1 MSILFTHIG
10 ELIGIAA
17 NETDKRAGSEMK
29 NLPSIKG
36 AYLLIADDLIVDFG
50 PMEALGEI
58 EADQRVDIN
67 GKMVL
72 PAWCDS
78 HSHLVYAGNR
88 VQEFVDRI
96 HGLSYEEIARRGGG
110 ILHSARSLQKMPEDQ
125 LFEESAARL
134 ETVMKMGTGA
144 LEIKSGYGLTTAAEL
159 KMLRVI
165 KRLNETYPVS
175 IKATFLG
182 AHAIPAAFQGQKDAY
197 LELVIKE
204 TLPQVAKEGLA
215 DYIDIFCEQG
225 YFSVSDTFRLL
236 EAAKAYGLVPKIH
249 ANQFHAIG
257 GVAAAVQCQ
266 ARSVDHLEVLTE
278 EDIAVLKNSATM
290 PVALPGCSYFLGI
303 PYTPA
308 RKLIDAGLPLALA
321 TDYNPGSAPS
331 GNMNFVVS
339 TACIKMGM
347 TPEEAI
353 NAATIN
359 GAYAMGLEKTHGS
372 ISRGKKANFII
383 SDEHSH
389 PGAIPYN
396 FGAPQLSAVYIEGK
410 YISPI

>member
-125 LFEESAARL
+125 LFEESATRL